1 MPCIVTDISEELA
14 ASIYRVFAV
23 QELLR
28 PCKLR
33 QKAPL
38 KYLHK
43 FPVSHSTTVFFKYRI
58 YYCIYQNIREE
69 CFPNSAS

>member
-1 MPCIVTDISEELA
+1 MPCIVTDISEEPA
-14 ASIYRVFAV
+14 ASIFRVFAV

-33 QKAPL
+33 QQAPL
-38 KYLHK
+38 QYLYK
-43 FPVSHSTTVFFKYRI
+43 FPVSHPTTVFFKYRI
-58 YYCIYQNIREE
+58 IYCIYPTIKEE